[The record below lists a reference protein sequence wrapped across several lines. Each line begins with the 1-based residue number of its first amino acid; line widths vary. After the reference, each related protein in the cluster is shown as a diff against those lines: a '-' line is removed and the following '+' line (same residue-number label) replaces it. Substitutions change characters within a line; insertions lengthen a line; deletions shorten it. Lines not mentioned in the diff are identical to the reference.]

1 MAVSGV
7 TVRINLWS
15 VEIMT
20 FQFDDVVQ
28 LHDQDVRRKLS
39 G

>member
-1 MAVSGV
+1 M
-7 TVRINLWS
+7 RINLWS

-20 FQFDDVVQ
+20 FQF
-28 LHDQDVRRKLS
+28 